1 MSDSLRPRSLSTH
14 YPLLIAERRG
24 GIGAVLA
31 GARTGPGPKI
41 ALMKLTILGRSPA
54 RPNPGEA
61 CAGYLVEGGGSRV
74 LLDVGPGVV
83 AQLLRR
89 NTPDE
94 LDAVVISHMHTD
106 HCLDLITLR
115 YSYPWIDVAKHRL
128 LVVVPPG
135 ATAQLAEMAL
145 GAGYQNFFDK
155 SFIFVE
161 HDGKR
166 PLEFGK
172 LRMEPDETQHYVRT
186 WGFRITATGPD
197 EPPGKVLAYSADA
210 GPCAA
215 LPRLADGADLFLC
228 EAGLRS
234 LAEDDAEPQSRGHML
249 PSEAAQVATGARSKR
264 LVLTH
269 IPLGADGGS
278 WALREAQANFTGPV
292 EVAEPL
298 KTYEV

>member
-1 MSDSLRPRSLSTH
+1 MR
-14 YPLLIAERRG
+14 
-24 GIGAVLA
+24 
-31 GARTGPGPKI
+31 
-41 ALMKLTILGRSPA
+41 LTILGRSPA

-74 LLDVGPGVV
+74 LMDVGPGVV

-115 YSYPWIDVAKHRL
+115 YSYPWIDVAKNRL
-128 LVVVPPG
+128 VVVVPPG
-135 ATAQLAEMAL
+135 ATAQLAELAL
-145 GAGYQNFFDK
+145 GAGFSNFFDK

-166 PLEFGK
+166 PLEFGN

-186 WGFRITATGPD
+186 WGFRITARGENEDP
-197 EPPGKVLAYSADA
+197 ERVLSYSADA

-215 LPRLADGADLFLC
+215 LPRLADGAELFLC

-234 LAEDDAEPQSRGHML
+234 LAEDDAAPQSRGHLL
-249 PSEAAQVATGARSKR
+249 PSEAATVAAKARSKR

-269 IPLGADGGS
+269 IPMSTDDGT
-278 WALREAQANFTGPV
+278 WALGEARANFEGPV
-292 EVAEPL
+292 EIAEPL

>member
-1 MSDSLRPRSLSTH
+1 MQ
-14 YPLLIAERRG
+14 
-24 GIGAVLA
+24 
-31 GARTGPGPKI
+31 
-41 ALMKLTILGRSPA
+41 LTILGRSPA

-83 AQLLRR
+83 AQLLLR

-106 HCLDLITLR
+106 HCLDLVTLR
-115 YSYPWIDVAKHRL
+115 YSYPWIDVAKKRL
-128 LVVVPPG
+128 LVIVPPG
-135 ATAQLAEMAL
+135 STAQLAEMAL

-166 PLEFGK
+166 PIEVGR
-172 LRMEPDETQHYVRT
+172 LRFEPDETQHYVRT
-186 WGFRITATGPD
+186 WGFRISARGNGENPD
-197 EPPGKVLAYSADA
+197 RILAYSADA
-210 GPCAA
+210 GPCPA

-234 LAEDDAEPQSRGHML
+234 LSEDDPAPQSRGHLL
-249 PSEAAQVATGARSKR
+249 PGEAGLVASNSHAKK
-264 LVLTH
+264 LVMTH
-269 IPLGADGGS
+269 IPLPVDDGE
-278 WALREAQANFTGPV
+278 WALNEAKAVYHGPC

-298 KTYEV
+298 KTYQV

>member
-1 MSDSLRPRSLSTH
+1 MR
-14 YPLLIAERRG
+14 
-24 GIGAVLA
+24 
-31 GARTGPGPKI
+31 
-41 ALMKLTILGRSPA
+41 LTVLGRSPA

-61 CAGYLVEGGGSRV
+61 CAGYLVEGGGSRILV
-74 LLDVGPGVV
+74 DVGPGVV

-128 LVVVPPG
+128 TVIVPPG
-135 ATAQLAEMAL
+135 STGQLAEMAL
-145 GAGYQNFFDK
+145 GAGYANFFDK

-166 PLEFGK
+166 PIEVGN
-172 LRMEPDETQHYVRT
+172 LRFEPDETQHYVRT
-186 WGFRITATGPD
+186 WGFRIAARGTGED
-197 EPPGKVLAYSADA
+197 MNKILAYSADS
-210 GPCAA
+210 GPCEA
-215 LPRLADGADLFLC
+215 LPRIADEADVFVC
-228 EAGLRS
+228 EAALRS
-234 LAEDDAEPQSRGHML
+234 LKEDDPAPQSRGHLM
-249 PSEAAQVATGARSKR
+249 PAEAAEVAQGSKAQQ
-264 LVLTH
+264 LLLTH
-269 IPLGADGGS
+269 IPLPDGGQ
-278 WALREAQANFTGPV
+278 WALDEARTAYDGAV

>member
-1 MSDSLRPRSLSTH
+1 MR
-14 YPLLIAERRG
+14 
-24 GIGAVLA
+24 
-31 GARTGPGPKI
+31 
-41 ALMKLTILGRSPA
+41 LTILGRSPA

-74 LLDVGPGVV
+74 LVDVGPGVV

-115 YSYPWIDVAKHRL
+115 YSYPWIDVAKNRL

-135 ATAQLAEMAL
+135 STAQLAELAL
-145 GAGYQNFFDK
+145 GAGFSNFFDK

-166 PLEFGK
+166 PLEFGN

-186 WGFRITATGPD
+186 WGFRITARGMD
-197 EPPGKVLAYSADA
+197 ENPERVLSYSADA

-228 EAGLRS
+228 EAGLKS
-234 LAEDDAEPQSRGHML
+234 LAEDDPEPQSRGHLL
-249 PSEAAQVATGARSKR
+249 PSEAGAVARKASAQK
-264 LVLTH
+264 LLLTH
-269 IPLGADGGS
+269 IPLAADNGA
-278 WALREAQANFTGPV
+278 WALEEASAAFDGPV
-292 EVAEPL
+292 EIAQPL
-298 KTYEV
+298 KTYDV

>member
-1 MSDSLRPRSLSTH
+1 
-14 YPLLIAERRG
+14 
-24 GIGAVLA
+24 
-31 GARTGPGPKI
+31 
-41 ALMKLTILGRSPA
+41 MKLTVLGRSPA

-61 CAGYLVEGGGSRV
+61 CAGYVVEGGGSRV

-106 HCLDLITLR
+106 HCLDLVTLR

-128 LVVVPPG
+128 LVIVPPG
-135 ATAQLAEMAL
+135 STAQLAEMAL

-166 PLEFGK
+166 PLEIGN

-197 EPPGKVLAYSADA
+197 EDPARVLAYSADA
-210 GPCAA
+210 GPCEA
-215 LPRLADGADLFLC
+215 LPRLADSADLFLC
-228 EAGLRS
+228 EAALRS
-234 LAEDDAEPQSRGHML
+234 LAEDDSAPQSRGHLL
-249 PSEAAQVATGARSKR
+249 PAEAGRVATGSRSKR
-264 LVLTH
+264 LLLTH
-269 IPLGADGGS
+269 IPIAVDDGA
-278 WALREAQANFTGPV
+278 WALGEARANFSGPV
-292 EVAEPL
+292 EIAEPL
-298 KTYEV
+298 KTYDI